1 MLVMDPERKREI
13 ALTNLA
19 KGKHGEK
26 HGLYLFG
33 GLDPAKWPVPM
44 REMYERRFKEL
55 MGLDHVSPDTDGGS
69 IAQIVRLELI
79 LARVYDWLSTRPL
92 VDEQGKVTPV
102 LNILAVYE
110 NSLRLSYDKCGL
122 APESRKRLAVL
133 RGREDWAKVLS
144 AVSTEDSRG
153 DPGGEAVGDDR

>member
-1 MLVMDPERKREI
+1 MDPARKREI
-13 ALTNLA
+13 ALANLE
-19 KGKHGEK
+19 KGRHGQK
-26 HGLYLFG
+26 HGLYLFL
-33 GLDPAKWPVPM
+33 GLDAEKWPVPM
-44 REMYERRFKEL
+44 RKMYERRFKEL

-92 VDEQGKVTPV
+92 IDDQGKVAPV
-102 LNILAVYE
+102 LHILGVYE

-144 AVSTEDSRG
+144 ASPAEDSGG
-153 DPGGEAVGDDR
+153 DSGGEAVGDDR